1 MADEVFEQRF
11 GRGALADFKAKHHNA
26 SGPLLDGVDRVLA
39 ELTDDQ
45 INELAGTLGL
55 GAALDA
61 AAALAK
67 QIGPAGEP
75 ESAAVLPA
83 DVAITAVHARAAL
96 RNEGRTL
103 AAAARDG
110 DQGARDKLTALTEA
124 ATPEPV
130 ED

>member
-1 MADEVFEQRF
+1 MAHEVFEQRF

-26 SGPLLDGVDRVLA
+26 SGPLLDGVDRVLGD
-39 ELTDDQ
+39 LTDDQ

-61 AAALAK
+61 AADLAK
-67 QIGPAGEP
+67 QVGPAGEP
-75 ESAAVLPA
+75 EAAPILRA
-83 DVAITAVHARAAL
+83 DVAITAVQARVAL

-103 AAAARDG
+103 ARAARDG
-110 DQGARDKLTALTEA
+110 DQAARDRLTGLTEA